1 LRAALLREVDGPF
14 ELVDL
19 PDPESDG
26 PESDGKVLVRVRA
39 AGVNFADVLVR
50 RGRYPQMPEL
60 PAVLGSE
67 IAGELE
73 DGTRVMAI
81 TSGAGGYAELAAV
94 ERAQVVP
101 LPEHASFAEGA
112 AFLLTFLTAYIPL
125 TRQARLNPGTRV
137 LVHAAAGGVGSAAV
151 QLARAFGAHV
161 VAAVGSADKLD
172 VCERLGAAES
182 YVYDELPEDLKAD
195 VVVDPVGG
203 ELFSQGV
210 ARLRPLGVLLA
221 LGSAAGPWP
230 ETNPGLLVGRNVGVQ
245 GFYLGRLLR
254 LDPELVGTA
263 VGELLAL
270 WQTRAFTPLVGAELP
285 LEDVERA
292 HELLESRGSVGK
304 VVLVP

>member
-1 LRAALLREVDGPF
+1 LKAALLREVNGPF
-14 ELVDL
+14 EVADL
-19 PDPESDG
+19 SDPEV
-26 PESDGKVLVRVRA
+26 DGKVLVRVRA

-81 TSGAGGYAELAAV
+81 TSGAGGYAELAVV

-101 LPEHASFAEGA
+101 LPDHASFAEGA
-112 AFLLTFLTAYIPL
+112 SFLLTFLTAYIPL
-125 TRQARLNPGTRV
+125 TRQARLVPGTRV
-137 LVHAAAGGVGSAAV
+137 LVHAAAGGVGTAAV

-161 VAAVGSADKLD
+161 VAAAGSAEKLD
-172 VCERLGAAES
+172 VCTRLGASEAFL
-182 YVYDELPEDLKAD
+182 YDELPDDLKVD

-203 ELFSQGV
+203 DLFAQGI

-254 LDPELVGTA
+254 LEPEAVGA
-263 VGELLAL
+263 AIGELLAL
-270 WQTRAFTPLVGAELP
+270 WQTGAFAPLVGTELP
-285 LEDVERA
+285 LAEVERA
-292 HELLESRGSVGK
+292 HELLESRRSVGK

>member
-1 LRAALLREVDGPF
+1 LKAALLREVNGPF
-14 ELVDL
+14 EVADL
-19 PDPESDG
+19 SDPEV
-26 PESDGKVLVRVRA
+26 DGKVLVRVRA

-81 TSGAGGYAELAAV
+81 TSGAGGYAELAVV
-94 ERAQVVP
+94 ERAQIVP
-101 LPEHASFAEGA
+101 LPDHASFAEGA
-112 AFLLTFLTAYIPL
+112 SFLLTFLTAYIPL
-125 TRQARLNPGTRV
+125 TRQARLAPGTRV
-137 LVHAAAGGVGSAAV
+137 LVHAAAGGVGTAAV

-161 VAAVGSADKLD
+161 VAAAGSAEKLD
-172 VCERLGAAES
+172 VCTRLGASEAFL
-182 YVYDELPEDLKAD
+182 YDELPDDLKVD

-203 ELFSQGV
+203 DLFAQGI

-254 LDPELVGTA
+254 LEPEAVGAA

-270 WQTRAFTPLVGAELP
+270 WQTGAFAPLVGTELP
-285 LEDVERA
+285 LAEVERA
-292 HELLESRGSVGK
+292 HELLESRRSVGK

>member
-1 LRAALLREVDGPF
+1 MRAALLREVDGPF

-19 PDPESDG
+19 PDPETG
-26 PESDGKVLVRVRA
+26 GRVLVRVRA

-125 TRQARLNPGTRV
+125 TRQARLGPGTRV

-151 QLARAFGAHV
+151 QLARAFGAQV

-172 VCERLGAAES
+172 VCARLGATES
-182 YVYDELPEDLKAD
+182 YVYDELPDDLKVD

-203 ELFSQGV
+203 ELFSQGI

-230 ETNPGLLVGRNVGVQ
+230 ETSPGLLVGRNVGVQ

-254 LDPELVGTA
+254 LDPELVGAA

-270 WQTRAFTPLVGAELP
+270 WQTGAFTPLVGAELP
-285 LEDVERA
+285 LAEVERA